1 MFGELANNSI
11 FLCKRKLKVNQSV
24 FCSPTRGH
32 VVQLGNVCC
41 RTVVR
46 PFIMLQCQ
54 YYLFK
59 HLRFS
64 KKQIHKK
71 KVSLREFKIAKDLTC
86 VLSLWVTFIEDQ

>member
-1 MFGELANNSI
+1 
-11 FLCKRKLKVNQSV
+11 
-24 FCSPTRGH
+24 
-32 VVQLGNVCC
+32 
-41 RTVVR
+41 
-46 PFIMLQCQ
+46 MLQCQ